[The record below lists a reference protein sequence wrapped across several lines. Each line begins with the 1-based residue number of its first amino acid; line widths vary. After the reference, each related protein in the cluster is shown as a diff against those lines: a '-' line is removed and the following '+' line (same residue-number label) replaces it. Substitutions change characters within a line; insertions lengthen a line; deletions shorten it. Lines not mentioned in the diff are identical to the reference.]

1 MKKKVEEIY
10 HLLFERYPELDFMQS
25 DVAEAFEFLKACY
38 ANDGKVLVCGNGGSS
53 ADADHIVGE
62 LMKGFMLGRVMDED
76 FFEKMDALYG
86 EDGVEITKSLQK
98 SLPAISLSAHAALV
112 TAYINDVKPDC
123 VFAQQVYG
131 YGQEKDVLIAISTS
145 GNSGNILN
153 AIKVAKAKGMKV
165 IGLTGRD
172 GGAMKELCDVTL
184 IAQQQ
189 ETYKIQELHLPIYHV
204 LCAMVEEEFFGN

>member
-1 MKKKVEEIY
+1 MKKKVNEIY
-10 HLLFERYPELDFMQS
+10 ELLFERYPELAPMKAQ
-25 DVAEAFEFLKACY
+25 VAEAFEILKSCY
-38 ANDGKVLVCGNGGSS
+38 LANGKVLACGNGGSS

-62 LMKGFMLGRVMDED
+62 LMKGFMLGREMDEE
-76 FFEKMDALYG
+76 FFDKMYGLYID
-86 EDGVEITKSLQK
+86 EGVEITKSLQK

-131 YGQEKDVLIAISTS
+131 YGMDSDVLIAISTS

-172 GGAMKELCDVTL
+172 GGKMKELCDVTL
-184 IAQQQ
+184 IAPQQ
-189 ETYKIQELHLPIYHV
+189 ETYQIQELHLPIYHV
-204 LCAMVEEEFFGN
+204 LCAMVEEEFFGK